1 MPNIMEEL
9 EKALTEHEDVL
20 KTVSAFMA
28 SHAEAKENAPSPLR
42 LQALLEKLRSH
53 TALMSE
59 LLIKF
64 PIVSG

>member
-1 MPNIMEEL
+1 
-9 EKALTEHEDVL
+9 
-20 KTVSAFMA
+20 MA

-42 LQALLEKLRSH
+42 LQALLDKLRSH